1 MAVSLWL
8 ALFTACVAIL
18 LPLLLW
24 RLGRR
29 PAASAEPGPAATA
42 GASPRAAYRH
52 PTELR
57 ATLEEPGLLAEAA
70 RQKEQGNEMLAN
82 GLLDAATQC
91 YLTALWFLRRGSPT
105 YPKALNLQ
113 VAPAGEAAA
122 SLLGGGRVSPDQP
135 TLGRLSRLI
144 VLLRGGGGGGSGGRG
159 GGDGLDGEAAEALR
173 VALHLNVAAVA
184 LRREDWYLAAAA
196 CRWVTER
203 QPANAK
209 ALYRLGVAQEGTGD
223 SPGALRSLAACV
235 KAEPQNREARR
246 LFEQLRDEAEQ
257 RRSLYSGIG
266 GRSGFGGSDAPPP
279 PPPGP
284 EREDEL
290 TQRIR
295 ALLEK
300 EAKEENE
307 KLRAQAD
314 AEAREA
320 SGMPPTAREEAMQK
334 ARQGAGGE
342 ALLK

>member
-1 MAVSLWL
+1 
-8 ALFTACVAIL
+8 
-18 LPLLLW
+18 
-24 RLGRR
+24 
-29 PAASAEPGPAATA
+29 
-42 GASPRAAYRH
+42 
-52 PTELR
+52 
-57 ATLEEPGLLAEAA
+57 
-70 RQKEQGNEMLAN
+70 
-82 GLLDAATQC
+82 
-91 YLTALWFLRRGSPT
+91 
-105 YPKALNLQ
+105 
-113 VAPAGEAAA
+113 
-122 SLLGGGRVSPDQP
+122 
-135 TLGRLSRLI
+135 
-144 VLLRGGGGGGSGGRG
+144 
-159 GGDGLDGEAAEALR
+159 
-173 VALHLNVAAVA
+173 
-184 LRREDWYLAAAA
+184 
-196 CRWVTER
+196 VTER

-209 ALYRLGVAQEGTGD
+209 ALYRLGVAQEGRGD